1 MDRFKAIL
9 LITSTCLT
17 TTLYAKQQ
25 VVCVFDPIGKSG
37 DAFALAKDYALEAK
51 NWGADLSLK
60 AYVDERVAAEDL
72 KVGKCDGAIISGL
85 RGRQFN

>member
-17 TTLYAKQQ
+17 TNLYAKQQ

-51 NWGADLSLK
+51 IGELIYL
-60 AYVDERVAAEDL
+60 
-72 KVGKCDGAIISGL
+72 
-85 RGRQFN
+85 

>member
-1 MDRFKAIL
+1 MDRFKTIL
-9 LITSTCLT
+9 LIASTCLT

-51 NWGADLSLK
+51 NWELIYL
-60 AYVDERVAAEDL
+60 
-72 KVGKCDGAIISGL
+72 
-85 RGRQFN
+85 

>member
-1 MDRFKAIL
+1 MDRLKVIL

-25 VVCVFDPIGKSG
+25 IVCVYDPIGKSG

-51 NWGADLSLK
+51 NWGADTGESIQITSC
-60 AYVDERVAAEDL
+60 VAA
-72 KVGKCDGAIISGL
+72 V
-85 RGRQFN
+85 

>member
-25 VVCVFDPIGKSG
+25 VVCVFDPIGILIYNSTNLQSLSG
-37 DAFALAKDYALEAK
+37 RE
-51 NWGADLSLK
+51 N
-60 AYVDERVAAEDL
+60 
-72 KVGKCDGAIISGL
+72 GK
-85 RGRQFN
+85 

>member
-60 AYVDERVAAEDL
+60 AYLV
-72 KVGKCDGAIISGL
+72 CNFINMW
-85 RGRQFN
+85 QTCQ

>member
-1 MDRFKAIL
+1 MDRFKIIL
-9 LITSTCLT
+9 LIASTCLT

-51 NWGADLSLK
+51 NWG
-60 AYVDERVAAEDL
+60 
-72 KVGKCDGAIISGL
+72 
-85 RGRQFN
+85 